1 MIEGR
6 DAFDQFRYETFKHL
20 PCPEVCFPVGF
31 KPSALVVFTELR
43 EKVRH
48 LAHRA
53 YHANSG

>member
-6 DAFDQFRYETFKHL
+6 NAFDQFRYETFKYL
-20 PCPEVCFPVGF
+20 LCPEVCFPVGF
-31 KPSALVVFTELR
+31 KPSAFVVITKLR

-48 LAHRA
+48 LAHCT